1 MRRVPTMRLPAGAL
15 LVIWC
20 SFVRVS
26 PGHLGVQGIQPLL
39 PQGPVPAQPVIDLGE
54 WLGAKA
60 VDPPLRLLADLDQPR
75 LPQHPQVPRYPRAG
89 NRQQRRQL
97 TRGCRA
103 AGQGLQHRPPALVR
117 QCPQHGFH
125 A

>member
-1 MRRVPTMRLPAGAL
+1 MRPPARAL

-26 PGHLGVQGIQPLL
+26 PGHLGVQGIEPLL
-39 PQGPVPAQPVIDLGE
+39 PQGPVPAQPFIDLGE
-54 WLGAKA
+54 RLRAEA
-60 VDPPLRLLADLDQPR
+60 VDPPLGFPADLDEPG

-97 TRGCRA
+97 TRSCRT

-117 QCPQHGFH
+117 QCPQSSFHGLNVPK
-125 A
+125 